1 MEHRHPSENVNT
13 DALFDNRSTNRSTEI
28 EVESYLTAIADPN
41 QPFRDVSVRI
51 NSDKNYWSRQL
62 KELFAEAG
70 IKTVMTEIRE
80 RDAHAHMLRDTFA
93 RALPMRWA
101 IPYR

>member
-1 MEHRHPSENVNT
+1 VLELLKIVVPVNG
-13 DALFDNRSTNRSTEI
+13 DA
-28 EVESYLTAIADPN
+28 N

-62 KELFAEAG
+62 KELFGEAG

-93 RALPMRWA
+93 VGQLVLGLWKYPGTLMTS
-101 IPYR
+101 